1 MNRDIVLVFSVFFM
15 VGMIFLIPAYA
26 DHPEVTIETTE
37 GSGAPGCEETA
48 DGCFLP
54 STAIVDVG
62 GVVIMSNT
70 DTAAH
75 TFTSGT
81 PGDGPD
87 GNFDTSLLMAG
98 NSFEWNPDTVGEYP
112 YFCMVHPWM
121 IGTITVQ
128 EVGTEES
135 GEHEEESGE
144 HEELTTMIKGI
155 SEDGSVNIDI
165 MTTDPTAG
173 EEMTIVVEFS
183 KTTGEEQKHMNYDIV
198 VTQNG
203 NEVLSDKEVHLM
215 ESNAKHTTNTLSS
228 DDPVDVTITL
238 LGIGMNEPYTGPI
251 GEIVQ
256 FNVVPEFGTI
266 AMIVLGIAITSVVVL
281 NTKSKIIPRF

>member
-1 MNRDIVLVFSVFFM
+1 M
-15 VGMIFLIPAYA
+15 VGMVFLIPAYA
-26 DHPEVTIETTE
+26 DHPEVTIETTA

-48 DGCFLP
+48 DGCYIP
-54 STAIVDVG
+54 ISATVNAG

-81 PGDGPD
+81 PQDGPD

-98 NSFEWNPDTVGEYP
+98 SSFEWSPDTAGEYP

-121 IGTITVQ
+121 IGNIIVQ

-135 GEHEEESGE
+135 GEHEEETSEHGEVDE
-144 HEELTTMIKGI
+144 HEAELTTMIKGM

-165 MTTDPTAG
+165 MTTDPTSG

-183 KTTGEEQKHMNYDIV
+183 KATGEEQKHMNYDIV

-203 NEVLSDKEVHLM
+203 NEVLSEKEVHLM

-228 DDPVDVTITL
+228 DDPVDVAITL
-238 LGIGMNEPYTGPI
+238 LGIGMNEPYTGPV
-251 GEIVQ
+251 GEVVQ
-256 FNVVPEFGTI
+256 FNVVPEFGTV
-266 AMIVLGIAITSVVVL
+266 AMIVLGVAITSVVIL
-281 NTKSKIIPRF
+281 STKSKIIPRF